1 MEFEAHRARLFGI
14 AYRMLGSASEAED
27 LVQEAYLRWE
37 RTDRDTVT
45 APGAWLAKVV
55 TNLSLNELASARMR
69 RERYVGQWLPEPVLT
84 TASGTVGAVAGT
96 SGAGPRT
103 APPPLGPLETVE
115 QRDSV
120 SFALLVL
127 LERLTPPE
135 RAVFVLREAFGYPH
149 RDIAELL
156 ETSEA
161 NSRQLHRRAKQAIG
175 RGAPAPRTGETC
187 TKDATG
193 TAGATDG
200 TVTAVATDATGTAV
214 ATDAT
219 DTTGTAVAAGT
230 TDTTDA
236 TGTVGGTGVGAP
248 VRQRWTGLVESFVA
262 AAREGDLRRLER
274 LLTEDVVS
282 YADGGGRI
290 SAARRPILGRAKV
303 ARYLAGGL
311 ARFAAA
317 AVLVPCEVNGGPAL
331 LALAEDGLLGVVTL
345 EVAQERIS
353 ALRICV
359 SPDKIAYAA
368 RQFAAYPSS

>member
-1 MEFEAHRARLFGI
+1 MVDATLEFEAHRARLFGI

-37 RTDRDTVT
+37 RADRDAVA

-55 TNLSLNELASARMR
+55 TNLSLNELASARVR
-69 RERYVGQWLPEPVLT
+69 REQYVGQWLPEPVLT
-84 TASGTVGAVAGT
+84 TADGTIHGVAGT
-96 SGAGPRT
+96 GGTGAR
-103 APPPLGPLETVE
+103 AARQPLGPLETVE

-120 SFALLVL
+120 SFALLLL

-161 NSRQLHRRAKQAIG
+161 NSRQLHRRARQAIG
-175 RGAPAPRTGETC
+175 RDASAAHTG
-187 TKDATG
+187 ATG
-193 TAGATDG
+193 TPATPATKGAG
-200 TVTAVATDATGTAV
+200 
-214 ATDAT
+214 
-219 DTTGTAVAAGT
+219 
-230 TDTTDA
+230 
-236 TGTVGGTGVGAP
+236 GGTGGGAP
-248 VRQRWTGLVESFVA
+248 VRQRWTGLVETFVA
-262 AAREGDLRRLER
+262 AAREGDLRQLER

-290 SAARRPILGRAKV
+290 NTARRPILGRAKV

-317 AVLVPCEVNGGPAL
+317 TVLVPCEVNGGPAL
-331 LALAEDGLLGVVTL
+331 LALADGGLLGVVTL
-345 EVAQERIS
+345 EVAEGRIA

-368 RQFAAYPSS
+368 RQFAASAPS

>member
-1 MEFEAHRARLFGI
+1 MVDTAVEFEAHRARLFGI

-37 RTDRDTVT
+37 RADRHAVA

-69 RERYVGQWLPEPVLT
+69 REQYVGPWLPEPVLT
-84 TASGTVGAVAGT
+84 SANGAVGAVAGAG
-96 SGAGPRT
+96 GAGART
-103 APPPLGPLETVE
+103 ASPPLGPLETVE

-127 LERLTPPE
+127 LERLTAPE
-135 RAVFVLREAFGYPH
+135 RAVFVLREAFDYPH
-149 RDIAELL
+149 REIAELL

-161 NSRQLHRRAKQAIG
+161 NSRQLHRRARKAIG
-175 RGAPAPRTGETC
+175 RDTPAARTG
-187 TKDATG
+187 ATG
-193 TAGATDG
+193 TTEADGTTGAT
-200 TVTAVATDATGTAV
+200 
-214 ATDAT
+214 
-219 DTTGTAVAAGT
+219 AA
-230 TDTTDA
+230 
-236 TGTVGGTGVGAP
+236 VGGTGVGAP
-248 VRQRWTGLVESFVA
+248 VRQRWTGLVETFVA

-290 SAARRPILGRAKV
+290 STARRPILGRAKV

-331 LALAEDGLLGVVTL
+331 LALAEGGLLGVVTL
-345 EVAQERIS
+345 EVAEERIA

-359 SPDKIAYAA
+359 SPDKIAFAA
-368 RQFAAYPSS
+368 RQFAAYSPS